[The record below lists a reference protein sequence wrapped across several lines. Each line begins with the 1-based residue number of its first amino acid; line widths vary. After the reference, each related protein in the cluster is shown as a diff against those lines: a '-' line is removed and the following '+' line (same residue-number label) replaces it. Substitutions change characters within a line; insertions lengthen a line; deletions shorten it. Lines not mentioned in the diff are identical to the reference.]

1 MLEDITYAAVG
12 SITKSGPPVD
22 GVWSFEVS
30 KATGPDLDLDG
41 QEVDMAWAMPAMQE
55 WFKTGGNIR
64 EQHDPKR
71 AVGKALTLEEKDDG
85 SYIAGKIVDR
95 DAGPKLEHGI
105 FNGLSVGIKGATV
118 IKSKSAPNGRIV
130 GGKIV
135 EVSLVD
141 RPANPTAK
149 LVLAKAAGAD
159 GAFEA
164 VEELVEL
171 DADKAE
177 RVDHSHSHNH
187 TEGHHKHGH
196 VHGPGVAEHR
206 ALDSGVPHNHNHS
219 EEQSDSL
226 TGYGD
231 DPSEKAADIEKAK
244 LKQKERDAL
253 DVSDFALP
261 DSREYPIQ
269 DESHARDALSMLH
282 NASPEDQTKIKA
294 AVHRKYPDIGSD
306 DKEKTVDPLVVKLT
320 LSDEQMA
327 EIAELVKGKPI
338 KPTKSDPDPDGNGD
352 NDLTPEGD
360 TDHDYWNEDGSLTD
374 KGKASG
380 LKPKS
385 KSAEPDEIKALV
397 AEATQEIEAK
407 WSEKVSSLET
417 QMAEILKTPIPG
429 AVTRTRP
436 TLAAQ
441 VSAERAMLEQK
452 RERLMDLAA
461 NFPDQDARKGYAEM
475 VKETD
480 AEIKK
485 LAN

>member
-1 MLEDITYAAVG
+1 MPEDITYAAVG

-41 QEVDMAWAMPAMQE
+41 QEVDMGWAMPAMQE

-71 AVGKALTLEEKDDG
+71 AVGKALTLEEKEDG

-171 DADKAE
+171 AE

-187 TEGHHKHGH
+187 SEGHHKHVH
-196 VHGPGVAEHR
+196 VHGPDVAEHR

-253 DVSDFALP
+253 DASDFALP

-269 DESHARDALSMLH
+269 DESHARAALSMLH
-282 NASPEDQTKIKA
+282 NASPEDQKKIKA
-294 AVHRKYPDIGSD
+294 AVHRRYPDIGSD
-306 DKEKTVDPLVVKLT
+306 DKEKGVDPLVVKIT

-338 KPTKSDPDPDGNGD
+338 KPTKSHPDPDGNGD

-360 TDHDYWNEDGSLTD
+360 TDHDYWNEDGTLTD

-385 KSAEPDEIKALV
+385 KSADPDIIKATV
-397 AEATQEIEAK
+397 AEATSEIEAK
-407 WSEKVSSLET
+407 WSKRVEDLET

-485 LAN
+485 LAS

>member
-1 MLEDITYAAVG
+1 MNQMPEDITYAAVG

-22 GVWSFEVS
+22 GVWSFAVS

-41 QEVDMAWAMPAMQE
+41 QEVDVGWAMPAMQE

-71 AVGKALTLEEKDDG
+71 AVGKALTLEEKEDG

-171 DADKAE
+171 DVDKAE

-187 TEGHHKHGH
+187 SEGNHKHGH
-196 VHGPGVAEHR
+196 VHSPGVAEHR
-206 ALDSGVPHNHNHS
+206 ALDSGVPHNHNHT
-219 EEQSDSL
+219 EDQADSIV
-226 TGYGD
+226 GD
-231 DPSEKAADIEKAK
+231 DDGPDAPKAADIEKAK
-244 LKQKERDAL
+244 LKSKERDAL
-253 DVSDFALP
+253 QDSDFALP

-269 DESHARDALSMLH
+269 DESHARAALSMLH
-282 NASPEDQTKIKA
+282 NASPEQQTKIKA

-352 NDLTPEGD
+352 NDLTPE
-360 TDHDYWNEDGSLTD
+360 
-374 KGKASG
+374 
-380 LKPKS
+380 
-385 KSAEPDEIKALV
+385 
-397 AEATQEIEAK
+397 
-407 WSEKVSSLET
+407 
-417 QMAEILKTPIPG
+417 
-429 AVTRTRP
+429 
-436 TLAAQ
+436 
-441 VSAERAMLEQK
+441 
-452 RERLMDLAA
+452 
-461 NFPDQDARKGYAEM
+461 
-475 VKETD
+475 
-480 AEIKK
+480 
-485 LAN
+485 